1 MPLVLALGLLL
12 VFGLLWANSR
22 AGQTIVPQPS
32 DVETALTALL
42 EAGAK
47 EQEEALRG
55 RLQALRDLGWPEPS
69 LVAYLGLF
77 SKEQARKQSTRP
89 EVEQSFLVQAQSAEV
104 ATTPEADQALPAE
117 LAPDFETGSY
127 LWDQVNSFASPAFA
141 QLFQAGLTDQATAR
155 QLLLLSVGLLD
166 FPDELTGRP
175 DQVGELLDRFWP
187 YVPPHAGFW
196 AVFARAVDLAFP
208 GQAILVTEDRLAR
221 QVHQLRYLLSTYQA
235 DWVRRYYGGT
245 DQSDRQAL
253 VAYLSQADARDRLGE
268 WLGLSAYDYQLT
280 YDLGESSRLHNKRG
294 QAQASPGGGL
304 VFPEAPGLLNLK
316 ILINYHSEFI
326 LTSQGQ
332 LANLMERS
340 GTSANGILN
349 GASFNYASQLG
360 RRHLELDVAPVA
372 GHDPAFRRRLVRGRG
387 LRYQSPKSRRLP
399 WGQDWEE
406 SFYNPKGA
414 YALGGQSCY
423 RAVMDFARDL
433 TREIEAAR
441 SRGL

>member
-1 MPLVLALGLLL
+1 MSLVLALGLLL
-12 VFGLLWANSR
+12 VFGLLWVNSR

-42 EAGAK
+42 EAGAQ

-55 RLQALRDLGWPEPS
+55 RLQALGDLGWPEAS
-69 LVAYLGLF
+69 LVAYLGLL
-77 SKEQARKQSTRP
+77 SKEQARGQSTRP
-89 EVEQSFLVQAQSAEV
+89 EADQGFLVQSQSAEV
-104 ATTPEADQALPAE
+104 ATTPVNDQVLPAE
-117 LAPDFETGSY
+117 LTSNHEMDRF
-127 LWDQVNSFASPAFA
+127 LWHQVTSFASPAFA
-141 QLFQAGLTDQATAR
+141 QLFQAGLTDQTAAR
-155 QLLLLSVGLLD
+155 QLLALSVTLLD
-166 FPDELTGRP
+166 FPDELTGQP
-175 DQVGELLDRFWP
+175 EQVRELLGRMWP
-187 YVPPHAGFW
+187 DVAPHAGFW

-208 GQAILVTEDRLAR
+208 GQTILVADDRLAR
-221 QVHQLRYLLSTYQA
+221 QIHQLRYLLSTYQA
-235 DWVRRYYGGT
+235 DWVRRYYGGEG
-245 DQSDRQAL
+245 QSDRQAL
-253 VAYLSQADARDRLGE
+253 VAYLAQADARDRLGE

-294 QAQASPGGGL
+294 QAQASPSGGL

-340 GTSANGILN
+340 RTSANGILN

-387 LRYQSPKSRRLP
+387 LRYRSPKSRRLP

-423 RAVMDFARDL
+423 RAVMDFSRDL

-441 SRGL
+441 SRGF